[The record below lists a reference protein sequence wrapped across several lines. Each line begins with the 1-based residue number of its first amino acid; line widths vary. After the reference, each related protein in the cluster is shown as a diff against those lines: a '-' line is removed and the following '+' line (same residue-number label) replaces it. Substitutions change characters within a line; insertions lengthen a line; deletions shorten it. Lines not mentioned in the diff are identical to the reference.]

1 MKKKEFE
8 KKYSLL
14 TGKGMWHTNDCNGM
28 FPKLLMTDGP
38 HGLRKQDE
46 GVKTNN
52 DSYISTCYPT
62 ASCLGATFDKDLVA
76 RVADSLGKEAWNAD
90 VSVLLG
96 PGINMKRSP
105 LCGRNFEYFS
115 EDPFLSGEL
124 GAAYINAVQKNGVGT
139 SLKHFAANSQETKRM
154 TSDSR
159 VDERTLR
166 EIYLAAFEKCVKNAK
181 PATVMV
187 SYNYLNGY
195 KATENRHLLK
205 DILREDWDYDGVT
218 VSDWGACIDLT
229 ASVKAG
235 LDLEMP
241 GSGKVHLNKLK
252 NDLKNGKITEEE
264 IDPAINRIKALIE
277 RFCVRNREDSSKK
290 KTNAYDV
297 ALEAALKGAV
307 LLKNEGNILPL
318 DEGIEI
324 NVIGELARTVRFQ
337 GGGSSHINA
346 VKHPNILEELKKAG
360 FKLNFAPG
368 YLTDTDREDATLK
381 EEALKLLRNKKV
393 TIFCGGLT
401 DYAEGEGYDRKT
413 LDLPRNQVKLFE
425 EIKDEDV
432 VFVSFGGSAFTVPF
446 IDKVKAML
454 HMHLGGEAVSE
465 ALVRLLKGEVNPSG
479 RLAETWPLAL
489 SDTPA
494 YSNFA
499 TDSKTVPYKEGL
511 LVGYRHYDTLGIK
524 PLFPFGY
531 GLSYTTFEYTG
542 LRLFIRGVEVS
553 DATKYS
559 SGETDVFVKVKN
571 TGMRAGAETVQV
583 YVENPDDGFLR
594 ARHELRGFE
603 KVYLE
608 PGEEREVKI
617 SLDERAFSVFDTSL
631 GAFNVSAGVYGI
643 CVGDSIAS
651 LRLTKKLKVEGK
663 DYASD
668 PSGTETDRYVG
679 RTDYDPDRI
688 NPGEYSVYNSLSELA
703 GKSWLGKAMLKIAL
717 KVSYSMFKDK
727 PADDPEVLMTVETI
741 KDGPIDCI
749 MLQGG
754 IPYAIAEMIVRQANR
769 RKR

>member
-1 MKKKEFE
+1 
-8 KKYSLL
+8 
-14 TGKGMWHTNDCNGM
+14 MWHTNDCGGT
-28 FPKLLMTDGP
+28 FPQILMTDGP

-52 DSYISTCYPT
+52 DSYVSTCYPT

-76 RVADSLGKEAWNAD
+76 RVADSIGKEAWNAD

-124 GAAYINAVQKNGVGT
+124 GTAYINAVQKNGVGT

-205 DILREDWDYDGVT
+205 DILRDDWGYEGVT

-241 GSGKVHLNKLK
+241 GSGKVHIDKLK
-252 NDLKNGKITEEE
+252 KDLRNGKITEDE
-264 IDPAINRIKALIE
+264 IDPSLNRIKALTE
-277 RFCVRNREDSSKK
+277 RLCVQNRTDSLKK
-290 KTNAYDV
+290 ETNAYAV

-307 LLKNEGNILPL
+307 LLKNNDNMLPL
-318 DEGIEI
+318 SKGIEI

-346 VKHPNILEELKKAG
+346 VKHPNIIEELKNAG
-360 FKLNFAPG
+360 FKVNFAPG
-368 YLTDTDREDATLK
+368 YLADADREDEDLK
-381 EEALKLLRNKKV
+381 KEALSLLRNGKPTV
-393 TIFCGGLT
+393 FCGGLT
-401 DYAEGEGYDRKT
+401 DLVEGEGYDRKT
-413 LDLPRNQVKLFE
+413 LDIPLNQLKLLD
-425 EIKDEDV
+425 EIKDEEV
-432 VFVSFGGSAFTVPF
+432 VFVSFGGSAFAVPF

-465 ALVRLLKGEVNPSG
+465 AAVKLLAGDANPSG
-479 RLAETWPLAL
+479 RLSETWPVAL

-494 YSNFA
+494 YGNYA
-499 TDSKTVPYKEGL
+499 TTSKAVPYKEGI
-511 LVGYRHYDTLGIK
+511 LVGYRHYDTLGVK
-524 PLFPFGY
+524 PQFPFGY

-542 LRLFIRGVEVS
+542 LRLSINGTDVS
-553 DATKYS
+553 GETNYS
-559 SGETDVFVKVKN
+559 SGTVDAYVKVKN
-571 TGMRAGAETVQV
+571 AGDREGFETVQL
-583 YVENPDDGFLR
+583 YVENPDDGYLR
-594 ARHELRGFE
+594 ARHELKGFE
-603 KVYLE
+603 KVCLK

-617 SLDERAFSVFDTSL
+617 TLDERAFSIFDVSL
-631 GAFNVSAGVYGI
+631 GKFNISAGVYGI
-643 CVGDSIAS
+643 CVGDNAGA
-651 LRLTKKLKVEGK
+651 LKLCEKLEVSGK
-663 DYASD
+663 DYAAD
-668 PSGTETDRYVG
+668 PSGTETDRFIG
-679 RTDYDPDRI
+679 RNGIDTDII
-688 NPGEYSVYNSLSELA
+688 NPGEYTVYNSMSELA
-703 GKSWLGKAMLKIAL
+703 EKSWLGKMMLKIAL

-727 PADDPEVLMTVETI
+727 AADDPEVLMTVETI

-754 IPYAIAEMIVRQANR
+754 IPYFIAKMIVRQANR
-769 RKR
+769 RGK

>member
-124 GAAYINAVQKNGVGT
+124 GTAYINAVQKNGVGT

-205 DILREDWDYDGVT
+205 DILRDDWDYDGVT

-252 NDLKNGKITEEE
+252 NDLKNGKITE
-264 IDPAINRIKALIE
+264 
-277 RFCVRNREDSSKK
+277 
-290 KTNAYDV
+290 
-297 ALEAALKGAV
+297 
-307 LLKNEGNILPL
+307 
-318 DEGIEI
+318 
-324 NVIGELARTVRFQ
+324 
-337 GGGSSHINA
+337 
-346 VKHPNILEELKKAG
+346 
-360 FKLNFAPG
+360 
-368 YLTDTDREDATLK
+368 
-381 EEALKLLRNKKV
+381 
-393 TIFCGGLT
+393 
-401 DYAEGEGYDRKT
+401 
-413 LDLPRNQVKLFE
+413 
-425 EIKDEDV
+425 
-432 VFVSFGGSAFTVPF
+432 
-446 IDKVKAML
+446 
-454 HMHLGGEAVSE
+454 
-465 ALVRLLKGEVNPSG
+465 
-479 RLAETWPLAL
+479 
-489 SDTPA
+489 
-494 YSNFA
+494 
-499 TDSKTVPYKEGL
+499 
-511 LVGYRHYDTLGIK
+511 
-524 PLFPFGY
+524 
-531 GLSYTTFEYTG
+531 
-542 LRLFIRGVEVS
+542 
-553 DATKYS
+553 
-559 SGETDVFVKVKN
+559 
-571 TGMRAGAETVQV
+571 
-583 YVENPDDGFLR
+583 
-594 ARHELRGFE
+594 
-603 KVYLE
+603 
-608 PGEEREVKI
+608 
-617 SLDERAFSVFDTSL
+617 
-631 GAFNVSAGVYGI
+631 
-643 CVGDSIAS
+643 
-651 LRLTKKLKVEGK
+651 
-663 DYASD
+663 
-668 PSGTETDRYVG
+668 
-679 RTDYDPDRI
+679 
-688 NPGEYSVYNSLSELA
+688 
-703 GKSWLGKAMLKIAL
+703 
-717 KVSYSMFKDK
+717 
-727 PADDPEVLMTVETI
+727 
-741 KDGPIDCI
+741 
-749 MLQGG
+749 
-754 IPYAIAEMIVRQANR
+754 
-769 RKR
+769 